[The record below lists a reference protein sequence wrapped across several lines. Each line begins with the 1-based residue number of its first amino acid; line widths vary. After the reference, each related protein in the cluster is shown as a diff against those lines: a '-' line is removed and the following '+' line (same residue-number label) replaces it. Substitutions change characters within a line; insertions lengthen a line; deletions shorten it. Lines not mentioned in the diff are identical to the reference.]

1 MRANLLGKQVERASQ
16 GVGMKRTL
24 FLAAVLGSL
33 VSVISGACAQ
43 EKNEIT
49 GLLGRTFVSD
59 QGVTGTSTP
68 GALLTSGAGLSLE
81 ANYGRRLMDLGLIG
95 LTGEVPFVVN
105 FGENTHFDVNLVPKN
120 YKSFFVTPALRAN
133 LFPHSGIS
141 PWVSVGGGFGY
152 FKENSTLEFGGP
164 NPGPT
169 GTTTGI
175 FQAGV
180 GLDVKLFSRLSVRGE
195 ARDFFSGIP
204 QLNVDT
210 GKSRQHN
217 FFVGA
222 GVVWHF

>member
-1 MRANLLGKQVERASQ
+1 
-16 GVGMKRTL
+16 MKRIL
-24 FLAAVLGSL
+24 FLTAVLGSL
-33 VSVISGACAQ
+33 VSLSLGAGAQ
-43 EKNEIT
+43 DRNELT
-49 GLLGRTFVSD
+49 VVLGRTFVSD

-68 GALLTSGAGLSLE
+68 GALLTSGAGFSLE
-81 ANYGRRLMDLGLIG
+81 GNYGHRLLDLGLVG

-105 FGENTHFDVNLVPKN
+105 FNEKTHYDLNLIPKD
-120 YKSFFVTPALRAN
+120 YKSFFVTPSLRAN
-133 LFPHSGIS
+133 LFPGNGLS

-164 NPGPT
+164 NPGET

-175 FQAGV
+175 FQIGA
-180 GLDVKLFSRLSVRGE
+180 GLDVKVLSRLSVRGE
-195 ARDFFSGIP
+195 VRDFFSGIP

-217 FFVGA
+217 FFVGG